1 MFTFDGDAAGQ
12 KAALHAFGLDSAFLS
27 QTFVAVADDNLDPCD
42 LAHQPWRSQAV
53 RSLIEHAKP
62 LYDFVIDA
70 AIGRFD
76 ATYATG
82 QMGAVKAVAPLIA
95 QIRDRC
101 AA

>member
-42 LAHQPWRSQAV
+42 LRINRGDQAV

-76 ATYATG
+76 TTYAHRADG
-82 QMGAVKAVAPLIA
+82 RGEGRGAAHRPDS
-95 QIRDRC
+95 RSF